1 MKTIALERGLEPLK
15 QILEEKGYH
24 TVYEDEMDGW
34 VSAYIYQD
42 TNAIGQQSLHTTLNN
57 SLMSNTSEV
66 NPGVL
71 LIQAKD
77 RTPEQ
82 IIYMIENRVYS
93 PLFDY

>member
-15 QILEEKGYH
+15 QILEENGYH
-24 TVYEDEMDGW
+24 TVFADEMDAW

-42 TNAIGQQSLHTTLNN
+42 NNALGQHSLHSSLNN
-57 SLMSNTSEV
+57 SFISSTTEV
-66 NPGVL
+66 NTGIL
-71 LIQAKD
+71 LIQARDK
-77 RTPEQ
+77 TPEQ

>member
-1 MKTIALERGLEPLK
+1 MKTIALERGLEALK
-15 QILEEKGYH
+15 QILDEKGYQ
-24 TVYEDEMDGW
+24 TVFADEMDTW

-42 TNAIGQQSLHTTLNN
+42 RNALGQQSLLGSLNN
-57 SLMSNTSEV
+57 SFMSTTTEANS
-66 NPGVL
+66 GVL

-77 RTPEQ
+77 QTTEQ

>member
-1 MKTIALERGLEPLK
+1 MKSIALERGLEALK

-24 TVYEDEMDGW
+24 TVFADEMDAW

-42 TNAIGQQSLHTTLNN
+42 NNALGKQSLHSTLNN
-57 SLMSNTSEV
+57 SFMSNSTEA
-66 NPGVL
+66 NTGVL
-71 LIQAKD
+71 LIQAGDK
-77 RTPEQ
+77 TPEQ